1 MITWI
6 HKPISRHVK
15 QLPISHVIFSIN
27 LTKTPFLVITK
38 NHVILEV
45 SLRENGTWIRDHVIK
60 PYYLPFIQSVLE
72 LRREIMNET
81 VEIVGKSR
89 ADQEMSKENGG
100 WGMRSGCKLK
110 GYQFFREIVMFFRK
124 CHSFL
129 VLKIWDEKNVHFLES
144 TLLPRRWFQF
154 WRKNGPECRVFSS
167 GKYPVFDKIHLRVQ

>member
-1 MITWI
+1 
-6 HKPISRHVK
+6 
-15 QLPISHVIFSIN
+15 
-27 LTKTPFLVITK
+27 
-38 NHVILEV
+38 
-45 SLRENGTWIRDHVIK
+45 
-60 PYYLPFIQSVLE
+60 
-72 LRREIMNET
+72 MNET

-129 VLKIWDEKNVHFLES
+129 VLKIWDEKNVPFLES

-154 WRKNGPECRVFSS
+154 
-167 GKYPVFDKIHLRVQ
+167 